1 MYNQRTFESSLTKGT
16 VVTVKWVKDGKQ
28 FSAAATVSKMNKA
41 SIVVELN
48 HKIGS
53 FQTGY
58 RITVPR
64 SGTGRWTTRECV
76 LPLSLFAGKS
86 T

>member
-1 MYNQRTFESSLTKGT
+1 MYNQRTFENSLTKGT
-16 VVTVKWVKDGKQ
+16 VVAVKWVKDGKQ
-28 FSAAATVSKMNKA
+28 FSGSATVSKLNKA

-53 FQTGY
+53 FQIGY

-64 SGTGRWTTRECV
+64 SGTGRWTNRACV
-76 LPLSLFAGKS
+76 LPLSLFQSKS

>member
-1 MYNQRTFESSLTKGT
+1 MYNQRTFENSLTKGT
-16 VVTVKWVKDGKQ
+16 VVAVKWVNGGKQ
-28 FSAAATVSKMNKA
+28 FSGSATVSKLNKA

-64 SGTGRWTTRECV
+64 SGTGRWTNRECV
-76 LPLSLFAGKS
+76 LPLSLFQSKS